1 MEKILTVYNTHYYR
15 SVDVHQQM
23 QTPPRVVSKY
33 ELEFYTTATNT
44 SVINGIPYNQE
55 VNNILVARPGD
66 VRYSINGFECY
77 SVHFSSENEQIR
89 ATLGKLPNVFKAHN
103 HEHILSLFKSITT
116 FFPCV
121 LNEDELILQGKIL
134 ELLGNLGKENTSA
147 SLNQHGKYSVNISDA
162 CIYMAANFDKNLTL
176 NDIARVANLSPSF
189 FHSLFKQI
197 KGRTPHEYLLQL
209 RISMGKNLLR
219 NSSKPLAEIAL
230 LCGFDSQSYF
240 SYIFKRETGI
250 SPNAYR
256 KNTQLFI

>member
-15 SVDVHQQM
+15 SVDVHQQT

-33 ELEFYTTATNT
+33 ELEFYATATNT
-44 SVINGIPYNQE
+44 SVINGVPYKQE
-55 VNNILVARPGD
+55 VNNILIARPGD
-66 VRYSINGFECY
+66 VRYSINDFECY

-89 ATLGKLPNVFKAHN
+89 TTLGKLPNVFKAHN

-121 LNEDELILQGKIL
+121 LDEDELIMQGKIL
-134 ELLGNLGKENTSA
+134 ELLGNLSKENTTI
-147 SLNQHGKYSVNISDA
+147 SLKQYGKYSSNISDA
-162 CIYMAANFDKNLTL
+162 CIYMASNFDKNLTL

-189 FHSLFKQI
+189 FHSLFKQT

-219 NSSKPLAEIAL
+219 NCSKSLAEIAL

-256 KNTQLFI
+256 KSTQLFL